1 MEIEMQRPQ
10 SHRLL
15 AALAAA
21 VVVSAALSAC
31 APRASE
37 GQSQVVE
44 GLKLDYGLVA
54 DQTVA
59 DHPTDHPET
68 TMHGGAP
75 KDSHGYHVVLS
86 VADAHSG
93 QRVTDAEVS
102 MDLSGPGHPGVNT
115 SPMDPMTVNGQQTYG
130 HYVVLPSDGPYQL
143 KFEVRRPGQHRPVAA
158 HFTLR
163 RPA

>member
-1 MEIEMQRPQ
+1 MQRLQ
-10 SHRLL
+10 SHRLPI
-15 AALAAA
+15 ALA
-21 VVVSAALSAC
+21 VVVLAGATLSAC

-54 DQTVA
+54 DQVVA
-59 DHPTDHPET
+59 GHPADHPET

-75 KDSHGYHVVLS
+75 TDPHSYHVVLS
-86 VADAHSG
+86 VADARSG

-130 HYVVLPSDGPYQL
+130 HYVVLPSEGPYQL
-143 KFEVRRPGQHRPVAA
+143 KFEVRRPGQHRPMAA
-158 HFTLR
+158 RFVLR